1 MIICLYPRECN
12 WLISKKTIVI
22 NFDYDYVQ
30 AFLVRQY
37 PSGAVLRDSRFLT
50 IFDKNFNLISLNSRI
65 KIIFNDINDYLAAKQ
80 YTLCET
86 GEHKKS
92 YLGAYLAKGTY
103 WQFFH
108 KLDSRETSLLNAANH
123 FKIFLIEFEICLN
136 EHLYF
141 LYIRN
146 PLFPI
151 VAFISMFWQL
161 KVKMFYQKNS
171 FPIV

>member
-1 MIICLYPRECN
+1 M
-12 WLISKKTIVI
+12 
-22 NFDYDYVQ
+22 
-30 AFLVRQY
+30 
-37 PSGAVLRDSRFLT
+37 
-50 IFDKNFNLISLNSRI
+50 
-65 KIIFNDINDYLAAKQ
+65 
-80 YTLCET
+80 
-86 GEHKKS
+86 
-92 YLGAYLAKGTY
+92 GAYLGKGTY

-123 FKIFLIEFEICLN
+123 FKIFLIELEICLY

-151 VAFISMFWQL
+151 VAFISMVWQL
-161 KVKMFYQKNS
+161 KVNMFYPKNS